1 MCTNGKSCGILYWIT
16 GFRPVFCGLFAV
28 FTTVGS
34 FAADRIDNIVA
45 TVELIRREPIT
56 RASVDARYDEIM
68 KASNNTL
75 SVTKKEVLDQLI
87 DVSLLVQ
94 AADRDEIKV
103 SETSFNAFK
112 RQKLAELSTLLRR
125 TAIDKD
131 LETYG
136 GMTLDRIKVAF
147 VNQ

>member
-1 MCTNGKSCGILYWIT
+1 MKKS
-16 GFRPVFCGLFAV
+16 VFCVLFAV
-28 FTTVGS
+28 SAAAGS

-56 RASVDARYDEIM
+56 RASVDARYDEIL

-87 DVSLLVQ
+87 DVALLVQ

-103 SETSFNAFK
+103 SETSFNTF
-112 RQKLAELSTLLRR
+112 LR
-125 TAIDKD
+125 
-131 LETYG
+131 L
-136 GMTLDRIKVAF
+136 
-147 VNQ
+147 